1 MASITFSCLWV
12 PGFNRWVSIYNWIYW
27 KWPLAPVQTRHWTLV
42 SGSEGESPVSLPP
55 PASSPHK
62 TSTTLGSH
70 GNSSWHSAMR
80 VAVDIHWVDPFI
92 KNQITS
98 PCLINLASQ
107 ECISSLLFLH
117 LPYSWW
123 KWSVPLLQPGV
134 INYCFIVLNVLFFLK
149 PHFLFSFWGKKKFT
163 SAL

>member
-1 MASITFSCLWV
+1 MASITFSCLSV
-12 PGFNRWVSIYNWIYW
+12 PGFNRRVSIYNWIYW
-27 KWPLAPVQTRHWTLV
+27 KWPLAPVQTRAWTLV
-42 SGSEGESPVSLPP
+42 PGSEGDSPLSLPP
-55 PASSPHK
+55 LVSSPHK
-62 TSTTLGSH
+62 TAASLGSD
-70 GNSSWHSAMR
+70 GNSSWHPATR

-107 ECISSLLFLH
+107 EYISLLFLH

-123 KWSVPLLQPGV
+123 KRSVPHMATWHYKLLF
-134 INYCFIVLNVLFFLK
+134 YSFFLK
-149 PHFLFSFWGKKKFT
+149 PHFLFSFWGKKKKFT